1 MQAMK
6 ISFYPFIADEVYQ
19 SLLPIKWLFNAAV
32 NGSVMSQQMTLYYR
46 NKWKFNVV
54 KRIFFNVATNGFLM
68 SQK

>member
-1 MQAMK
+1 MK
-6 ISFYPFIADEVYQ
+6 ISFYSFIVDNVYQ
-19 SLLPIKWLFNAAV
+19 SLLSIKWLFNAAI

-54 KRIFFNVATNGFLM
+54 KRRFFNVATNGFLM